1 MACQGVG
8 AGRPLACWAFCE
20 GVDTSDAVRG
30 ITASLW
36 VEGVWGGWGWVR
48 VRVRVG
54 VGMDLGGKWFE
65 G

>member
-30 ITASLW
+30 ITASL
-36 VEGVWGGWGWVR
+36 GVRGEEESGGGGVR
-48 VRVRVG
+48 GQMV
-54 VGMDLGGKWFE
+54 
-65 G
+65 

>member
-1 MACQGVG
+1 M
-8 AGRPLACWAFCE
+8 ACWAFCE